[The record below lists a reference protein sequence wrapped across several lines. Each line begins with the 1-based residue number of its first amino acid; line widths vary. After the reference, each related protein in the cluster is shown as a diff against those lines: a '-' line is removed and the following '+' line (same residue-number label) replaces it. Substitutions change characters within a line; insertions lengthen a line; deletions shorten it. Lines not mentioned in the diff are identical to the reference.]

1 MSGALDFTTGLRSR
15 LSAIYSTLNTF
26 GIHVPEHS
34 LPLPIPSLCSFSHIN
49 TCNDETAIG
58 EA

>member
-26 GIHVPEHS
+26 GIHVPEHCLQLENVDS
-34 LPLPIPSLCSFSHIN
+34 LLKVF
-49 TCNDETAIG
+49 A
-58 EA
+58 